1 MDKFQPHQQRVI
13 DKLIKTPEHGVI
25 AYHSL
30 GSGKTFTALGAA
42 DAILRDNP
50 RKKALFVVP
59 ASLKTNVYDE
69 LKKHRLNKLKNK
81 IDVMSYERAAN
92 IAPEL
97 AKRHYALYSV

>member
-42 DAILRDNP
+42 DAILR
-50 RKKALFVVP
+50 
-59 ASLKTNVYDE
+59 
-69 LKKHRLNKLKNK
+69 
-81 IDVMSYERAAN
+81 ER
-92 IAPEL
+92 
-97 AKRHYALYSV
+97 

>member
-69 LKKHRLNKLKNK
+69 LKKHRLTKLKIK
-81 IDVMSYERAAN
+81 LMS
-92 IAPEL
+92 
-97 AKRHYALYSV
+97 